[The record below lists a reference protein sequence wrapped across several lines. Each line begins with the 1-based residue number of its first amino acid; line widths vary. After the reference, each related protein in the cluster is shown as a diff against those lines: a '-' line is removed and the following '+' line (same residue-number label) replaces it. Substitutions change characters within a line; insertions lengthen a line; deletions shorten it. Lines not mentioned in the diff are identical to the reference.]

1 MADSSSSSTSA
12 STTMYTAL
20 PPNLSLLISNLSS
33 FITVKLDSSNFLI
46 WKNQFQNILCAT
58 NLFGYVDGS
67 TSKPSSTVKDST
79 GNDLINPEFL
89 MWNSIDAH
97 LLSCI
102 TATLTPSIYTSV
114 VHLTHCYEIWSAL
127 EKRFTSLSRS
137 HIHQLKN
144 RLNTITKG
152 ANTMEDFLRQIQD
165 IAEQLSLASSPID
178 EEDLVLITL
187 NGLPDEFDAFKT
199 TIRAR
204 TEPILMQELSSLLC
218 SEAIH
223 VDDKAKKST
232 SSDLNVAFASMKGNP
247 SFSSTRGFSS
257 YNRGRSH
264 QYRPNFRGRGFQSS
278 NGGSRGSFRGRNG
291 GQFSGG
297 YSDRF
302 SGSSGSRFSGDRFS
316 GRNGS
321 PGDRFSGGSVVCQ
334 ICGKFNHTA
343 LNCWYRM
350 DESYG
355 ATSSESSPK
364 AYAASSSCSSGPNQ
378 WSSFFNQ
385 ISACSEELEISS
397 CS

>member
-1 MADSSSSSTSA
+1 M
-12 STTMYTAL
+12 MYTAL

-33 FITVKLDSSNFLI
+33 FITVKLGSSNFLI
-46 WKNQFQNILCAT
+46 WKNQFQNILRAT

-79 GNDLINPEFL
+79 
-89 MWNSIDAH
+89 
-97 LLSCI
+97 
-102 TATLTPSIYTSV
+102 

-223 VDDKAKKST
+223 VDAKAKKST
-232 SSDLNVAFASMKGNP
+232 S
-247 SFSSTRGFSS
+247 
-257 YNRGRSH
+257 
-264 QYRPNFRGRGFQSS
+264 
-278 NGGSRGSFRGRNG
+278 
-291 GQFSGG
+291 
-297 YSDRF
+297 
-302 SGSSGSRFSGDRFS
+302 
-316 GRNGS
+316 
-321 PGDRFSGGSVVCQ
+321 
-334 ICGKFNHTA
+334 
-343 LNCWYRM
+343 
-350 DESYG
+350 
-355 ATSSESSPK
+355 
-364 AYAASSSCSSGPNQ
+364 
-378 WSSFFNQ
+378 
-385 ISACSEELEISS
+385 
-397 CS
+397 